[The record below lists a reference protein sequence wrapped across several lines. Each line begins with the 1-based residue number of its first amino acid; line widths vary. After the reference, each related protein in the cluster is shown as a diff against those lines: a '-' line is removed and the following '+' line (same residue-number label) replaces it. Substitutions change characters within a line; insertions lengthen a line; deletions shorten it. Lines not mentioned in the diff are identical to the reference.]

1 MPMTV
6 RRLAAT
12 TSLGLAIVAGHDDVD
27 LSISWAHAI
36 ELQDPTRWLAGGELV
51 MTTGLHLPRSAT
63 KQYEYVERIAQTG
76 AVALAFDTG
85 TVHERVPDAIIRAGD
100 ELGFAVLSV
109 AKETPFIAIS
119 RAVIDELT
127 ADQIRTVQAVV
138 DAQEKLAR
146 ALLDGVP
153 ALITALGRAVHAA
166 VCVLDRDGAVLALT
180 EGASSSLPERIR
192 ERSGKERSRIVVDDD
207 GHLAIHR
214 LAVSGTLAVASDA
227 ALDQSERLLVGH
239 TVSLLT
245 IELAKP
251 LRVVDAEQRLRL
263 AVTTMV
269 RQAGGDVD
277 ESLLRYF
284 GFESETTVVA
294 TALTDVGP
302 LLAALP
308 ISLQRPWKKSRCR
321 TCWPR

>member
-12 TSLGLAIVAGHDDVD
+12 TSLGLTIVAGHDDVD

-85 TVHERVPDAIIRAGD
+85 TVHERVPDAIIKAYD

-146 ALLDGVP
+146 ALLDGVLSSDHCP
-153 ALITALGRAVHAA
+153 GSSRS
-166 VCVLDRDGAVLALT
+166 R
-180 EGASSSLPERIR
+180 SSLCS
-192 ERSGKERSRIVVDDD
+192 RSGRRGAGSD
-207 GHLAIHR
+207 GRCEFVSARTHQGAIR
-214 LAVSGTLAVASDA
+214 
-227 ALDQSERLLVGH
+227 
-239 TVSLLT
+239 
-245 IELAKP
+245 
-251 LRVVDAEQRLRL
+251 
-263 AVTTMV
+263 
-269 RQAGGDVD
+269 
-277 ESLLRYF
+277 
-284 GFESETTVVA
+284 
-294 TALTDVGP
+294 
-302 LLAALP
+302 
-308 ISLQRPWKKSRCR
+308 
-321 TCWPR
+321 

>member
-1 MPMTV
+1 MDLMYKSELETVPVMPMTV

-12 TSLGLAIVAGHDDVD
+12 TSLGLTIVAGHDDVD

-153 ALITALGRAVHAA
+153 ALITALGRA
-166 VCVLDRDGAVLALT
+166 
-180 EGASSSLPERIR
+180 
-192 ERSGKERSRIVVDDD
+192 
-207 GHLAIHR
+207 
-214 LAVSGTLAVASDA
+214 
-227 ALDQSERLLVGH
+227 
-239 TVSLLT
+239 
-245 IELAKP
+245 
-251 LRVVDAEQRLRL
+251 
-263 AVTTMV
+263 
-269 RQAGGDVD
+269 
-277 ESLLRYF
+277 
-284 GFESETTVVA
+284 
-294 TALTDVGP
+294 
-302 LLAALP
+302 
-308 ISLQRPWKKSRCR
+308 
-321 TCWPR
+321 

>member
-12 TSLGLAIVAGHDDVD
+12 TSLGLTIVAGHDDVD

-119 RAVIDELT
+119 RE
-127 ADQIRTVQAVV
+127 R
-138 DAQEKLAR
+138 AR
-146 ALLDGVP
+146 IVRRLRNSSALMLPLSPIHEFVRRDSVP
-153 ALITALGRAVHAA
+153 A
-166 VCVLDRDGAVLALT
+166 
-180 EGASSSLPERIR
+180 S
-192 ERSGKERSRIVVDDD
+192 
-207 GHLAIHR
+207 
-214 LAVSGTLAVASDA
+214 
-227 ALDQSERLLVGH
+227 
-239 TVSLLT
+239 
-245 IELAKP
+245 
-251 LRVVDAEQRLRL
+251 
-263 AVTTMV
+263 
-269 RQAGGDVD
+269 
-277 ESLLRYF
+277 
-284 GFESETTVVA
+284 
-294 TALTDVGP
+294 
-302 LLAALP
+302 
-308 ISLQRPWKKSRCR
+308 
-321 TCWPR
+321 